1 MNTDPAT
8 IAASAMLK
16 PGLDV
21 FSVSSTSSLLRA
33 AAAGRA
39 AAAAGRAAAART
51 ARGLRSYV
59 GGGGGDR
66 LWCVS
71 ERVGMNETMR
81 QVDYYINF

>member
-21 FSVSSTSSLLRA
+21 FSVSSTSSLLR
-33 AAAGRA
+33 